1 MNFEDDWDEP
11 SVDAASMKDDLT
23 PSQRAAVEHFRG
35 PLLVLAGPGSG
46 KTRVITRR
54 IARLIERGVRPWE
67 ILAITFTNKAARAM
81 SDRVQTLL
89 PGKRIWISTFHSF
102 CARMLRD
109 HGRSV
114 GLQPNFSIYDTSDQ
128 QQIIKQ
134 VLSDQNLDAAHF
146 PANKIGARISHAKNE
161 LLTPELYVARY
172 GEGIGTH
179 LEAVVAKVYP
189 AYQKRL
195 LEANAVD
202 FDDLLV
208 HVALLL
214 AENEELR
221 TELDQRFRFI
231 LVDEYQDTNKAQ
243 YQIVAALSQI
253 EPNLCATGDPD
264 QSIYGWRGA
273 RIENILRF
281 EQEFPDVTMIRLEEN
296 FRSTP
301 EILQTAD
308 ALISHNI
315 QRKPKRLKT
324 DNASGESV
332 ELRLHRDG
340 QDEANGIA
348 NEIAALVEAGERQWK
363 DFAIFYRVNALSRS
377 LETALARQ
385 KISYQI
391 AGGVAFYERAEIK
404 DLLGYLRLIE
414 NPQDRVAFM
423 RVVNTPTRGI
433 GKSSLDKLVRWAD
446 GTGTV
451 LLDAAR
457 QPGAVPDL
465 PKKAAVQLRAFAGLI
480 DELAQASGG
489 PVLVPSPPSSGERAR
504 VRGPNGEHASDLEGD
519 SFSDPQP
526 STLNPQRMGEEP
538 LTLTLSPQSRGEG
551 TGQSQSEQTGTGA
564 SVEALLKLVLQRTG
578 YLRQFE
584 SSPDED
590 DMQRLGNIDE
600 LVSATRQY
608 DEQEAKTEQGGSL
621 GGFLE
626 TASLAQDI
634 DSLDESTGAV
644 MLMTLHAAKGLEF
657 PVVYVIGVEQNLI
670 PHERSLRENDIR
682 QLEEER
688 RLLFVG
694 ITRAEE
700 KLVLTHT
707 QRREI
712 HGRSLSTIPSDFLQ
726 ELNIK
731 HRDCTGA
738 EDFQFG
744 DFAAHDFADD
754 HSGDDAAEGH
764 DDHAEVDYDASDLDE
779 RDHEKAAR
787 VESKYAALRQV
798 GKSLNRPRVLPSNL
812 HLTTG
817 AALESGT
824 RQQVELSLG
833 FAVGMQVRHPRYG
846 LGTVIE
852 TSGLAKNRM
861 VVVEFATDARR
872 ESFVA
877 AKCPLQPIGL
887 R

>member
-1 MNFEDDWDEP
+1 MIFEDDWDEP

-81 SDRVQTLL
+81 SDRVQALL
-89 PGKRIWISTFHSF
+89 PGKRIWVSTFHSF

-195 LEANAVD
+195 LAANAVD
-202 FDDLLV
+202 FDDLLG
-208 HVALLL
+208 HVARLL

-221 TELDQRFRFI
+221 SELDQRFRFI

-308 ALISHNI
+308 ALISHNV

-324 DNASGESV
+324 DNASGEQV

-480 DELAQASGG
+480 DEL
-489 PVLVPSPPSSGERAR
+489 
-504 VRGPNGEHASDLEGD
+504 
-519 SFSDPQP
+519 
-526 STLNPQRMGEEP
+526 
-538 LTLTLSPQSRGEG
+538 
-551 TGQSQSEQTGTGA
+551 GQSSAGV
-564 SVEALLKLVLQRTG
+564 VEALLKLGLRRTG

-600 LVSATRQY
+600 LVSAARQY

-726 ELNIK
+726 ELNLK

-738 EDFQFG
+738 EDFSFG

-754 HSGDDAAEGH
+754 HCGDDSGDAH
-764 DDHAEVDYDASDLDE
+764 DDHGEIDNDASDTDE
-779 RDHEKAAR
+779 ADHEKAAR
-787 VESKYAALRQV
+787 VASKYAALRQV